1 MDGAEDSQNSS
12 LSKANNQSM
21 PNNVGGNVVQNLTN
35 TSGTQN
41 DADNSKGSAVTQ
53 VTSDVP
59 SISNTSNTSNSQN
72 IPSGFTKPK
81 IAKPKKRLLVICGII
96 LGIAVLAGVCVA
108 LFMLLSK
115 PEAGPDQLTPEEEQ
129 KRSEDNEAIF
139 QDVYNEATSSSNNES
154 AEDVFQQAIS
164 AAGNNTG
171 KANAV
176 RVSQMRYLLEQGDY
190 DKIIEVGEQT
200 NGNNDDSVDDMSI
213 CDDVSLGLAVRITCH
228 NMMGQAYDYLDEI
241 EQSTHHNNMVSQ
253 LVNERARLEK
263 QP

>member
-129 KRSEDNEAIF
+129 KRSEDNEAMHKDLYEKASNEDSFEGANEVF
-139 QDVYNEATSSSNNES
+139 QD
-154 AEDVFQQAIS
+154 AI
-164 AAGNNTG
+164 
-171 KANAV
+171 NA
-176 RVSQMRYLLEQGDY
+176 
-190 DKIIEVGEQT
+190 
-200 NGNNDDSVDDMSI
+200 NGNSSEAKV
-213 CDDVSLGLAVRITCH
+213 AK
-228 NMMGQAYDYLDEI
+228 
-241 EQSTHHNNMVSQ
+241 VSQ
-253 LVNERARLEK
+253 LNYWLVNGDYNKIKEVVNQSENENNEYGLCEDPDLGLDVRIICHNIIASMYSYEDNIELSDYHMQRLQELFDQK
-263 QP
+263 VQLEQLQGQ